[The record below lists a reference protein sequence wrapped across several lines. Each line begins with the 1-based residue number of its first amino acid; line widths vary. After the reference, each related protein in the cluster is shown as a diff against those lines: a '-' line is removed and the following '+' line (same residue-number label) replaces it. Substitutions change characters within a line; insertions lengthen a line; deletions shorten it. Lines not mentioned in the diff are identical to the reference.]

1 MMRGLR
7 MARERWVGRLPW
19 MPMAVCLFVL
29 LCAVTAESVRAEER
43 SIVIED
49 FAAGITVAESA
60 LIEVTE
66 TLRLRFTGSW
76 NGIHRRI
83 PVRYVN
89 DRGESYGL
97 RLKLLGV
104 TGDAGQRLEVTRSRR
119 RHEDDLKIW
128 VPGAADAVRTVVI
141 RYSVGR
147 AVRFFEDH
155 DELYWNVTGDEWPYP
170 IGAASATI
178 LLPRSLDNIRVN
190 AFTGGHRST
199 ERGVAI
205 TVDGEPHGPEDAF
218 VAAGES
224 TPPPVGD
231 RHVVKVEAT
240 RPLGIREGLTVAV
253 AWNPGGVRR
262 PTAFETRLAWF
273 FDNAGAL
280 TLAGL
285 VTLIPLATF
294 GVMLRLWWKKGKDP
308 RPGPMVVQYGPPAGL
323 GPAEVGTLVDNSP
336 DNRDLMALLVDCAV
350 KGIIRIRET
359 APAGWF
365 QAPKYAFDLLV
376 PADAW
381 KDLSPAAEALL
392 RGMFTMTS
400 GQWADPPGVVCS
412 VTSSGLTDRFY
423 THLPA
428 IKGAIFATLVRE
440 GHYAERPDHVLV
452 QYLVAAPL
460 AGLAVAGGLVGLNRL
475 TWQMPSE
482 LVIPQAILGGVLTGL
497 IVAVFALLMPART
510 TKGGAARTAILGFQ
524 EFLSTVDAHRLYTLP
539 MTPELF
545 ERFLPYAMALGV
557 EGRWAKAF
565 EGICQEPPQWYGGI
579 GPVGHFHPSGLTQSL
594 GQMGEVTAQAMTS
607 APRSSEGS
615 GFGGGGG
622 ASDGGGFSGGGFGG
636 GGGEGF

>member
-1 MMRGLR
+1 
-7 MARERWVGRLPW
+7 
-19 MPMAVCLFVL
+19 
-29 LCAVTAESVRAEER
+29 
-43 SIVIED
+43 
-49 FAAGITVAESA
+49 
-60 LIEVTE
+60 
-66 TLRLRFTGSW
+66 
-76 NGIHRRI
+76 
-83 PVRYVN
+83 VRYVN
-89 DRGESYGL
+89 DRGESHGL

-308 RPGPMVVQYGPPAGL
+308 RPGPMSTIPPTTAISWL
-323 GPAEVGTLVDNSP
+323 FSW
-336 DNRDLMALLVDCAV
+336 
-350 KGIIRIRET
+350 T
-359 APAGWF
+359 APSKGSSASGRRRRRAGF
-365 QAPKYAFDLLV
+365 RRRNTPSICSSRQTRGKTFHRR
-376 PADAW
+376 
-381 KDLSPAAEALL
+381 L
-392 RGMFTMTS
+392 RRSCG
-400 GQWADPPGVVCS
+400 GCS
-412 VTSSGLTDRFY
+412 R
-423 THLPA
+423 
-428 IKGAIFATLVRE
+428 
-440 GHYAERPDHVLV
+440 
-452 QYLVAAPL
+452 
-460 AGLAVAGGLVGLNRL
+460 
-475 TWQMPSE
+475 
-482 LVIPQAILGGVLTGL
+482 
-497 IVAVFALLMPART
+497 
-510 TKGGAARTAILGFQ
+510 
-524 EFLSTVDAHRLYTLP
+524 
-539 MTPELF
+539 
-545 ERFLPYAMALGV
+545 
-557 EGRWAKAF
+557 
-565 EGICQEPPQWYGGI
+565 
-579 GPVGHFHPSGLTQSL
+579 
-594 GQMGEVTAQAMTS
+594 
-607 APRSSEGS
+607 
-615 GFGGGGG
+615 
-622 ASDGGGFSGGGFGG
+622 
-636 GGGEGF
+636 